1 MPTIYLILSLIL
13 LLGSFYNGFSKFIF
27 VFLGLFVWSLL
38 VVCGASESIA
48 VIVGA
53 VLGAIGLFL
62 QYNPPVRRSLITDRL
77 FGVAAKVLPRMSDT
91 EKTALE
97 AGTVWFDGDIFSG
110 NPDWAKLKRF
120 STFKLSADEQA
131 FVDGPVEKLCA
142 MLNDWQIQQDRD
154 LPPKV
159 WAYLKKEKFFGLV
172 IPTKYGGL
180 GFSASGHSAVVTK
193 IATRSI
199 AAAVTVMV
207 PNSLGP
213 GELLLHYG
221 TDQQKKD
228 YLPNLANGKEIPCFA
243 LTGPE
248 AGSDAGA
255 MQSYGTVVKRKVKGK
270 NVLGI
275 SLDFNKRYITLAPI
289 ATLIGLAFKLRDP
302 DNLLSDEVERGITCA
317 LLSRDIKGLTIG
329 NRHDPM
335 GVPFANG
342 PIQGKDVF
350 VPITSIIGG
359 ESGIGNGWRMLV
371 ESLAAG
377 RSISLPSMSVGAAQ
391 LSTRVCGA
399 YATVR
404 EQFDTPIGRF
414 EGVEE
419 LLARI
424 AGYTYMMDATRQVTC
439 AAIDN
444 GEKPSVLSGTVKAY
458 LTEGMRKT
466 LNDAMDLRAGAAI
479 IRGPQNILSPAYAA
493 IPIGITVEGSNVL
506 TRSMIIYGQ
515 GAIRSHPYLLKEMT
529 ALQSDDKEG
538 FDDYFWKHIFSVF
551 SNAARS
557 FVLGMAFLTRIIRL
571 SRTRTSTLAEA
582 KLTYLS
588 SMFSLVSDIALATY
602 GGSLKRKET
611 VSGRFADAFSWIYLA
626 SASLK
631 RHHDAKEKNMD
642 AVLDWCVRT
651 ACHNAHEALLG
662 NIDNLPNP
670 IMRFAVRLT
679 AAPFGLRF
687 ALPDDKLMRE
697 VASSILD
704 GDKRRE
710 ALSQDV
716 FVPNKNDPALGR
728 LEHTLAIAI
737 DVLPIKKKLRVAR
750 KEGIINA
757 RYGEQMIMEGM
768 EAKVITEKEANEIR
782 KYDELLKDAIDVD
795 DFDPEVYKSLK

>member
-1 MPTIYLILSLIL
+1 MPVLYLIISLSL
-13 LLGSFYNGFSKFIF
+13 LLGAFYLRHSRFIF
-27 VFLGLFVWSLL
+27 VFIGLFIWLL
-38 VVCGASESIA
+38 LD
-48 VIVGA
+48 
-53 VLGAIGLFL
+53 VLGATGSVAIIIAAIIAGAGLLL
-62 QYNPPVRRSLITDRL
+62 QLNPALRKSLITDRL
-77 FGVAAKVLPRMSDT
+77 FEVAAKVLPRMSET

-110 NPDWAKLKRF
+110 NLDWDKLNRSPAF
-120 STFKLSADEQA
+120 ALSNDEQT
-131 FVDGPVEKLCA
+131 FVDGPVEKLCE
-142 MLNDWQIQQDRD
+142 MLDDWQIQQHRD
-154 LPPKV
+154 LPIEV
-159 WAYLKKEKFFGLV
+159 WSFMKDEKFFGLV
-172 IPTKYGGL
+172 IPKEYGGL

-221 TDQQKKD
+221 TDAQKKK
-228 YLPNLANGKEIPCFA
+228 YLPKLANGTDIPCFA

-255 MQSYGTVVKRKVKGK
+255 MQSYGTVVKRKIKGK

-275 SLDFNKRYITLAPI
+275 SLDFNKRYITLAPV

-302 DNLLSDEVERGITCA
+302 DHLLGEEEDRGITCA
-317 LLSRDIKGLTIG
+317 LLPRNIEGLTIG
-329 NRHDPM
+329 KRHDPM

-342 PIQGKDVF
+342 PLQGKDVF
-350 VPITSIIGG
+350 IPVSSIIGA

-399 YATVR
+399 YATIR

-424 AGYTYMMDATRQVTC
+424 AGYTYMMDATRQMTC
-439 AAIDN
+439 AAIDG

-458 LTEGMRKT
+458 LTEGMRQT

-479 IRGPQNILSPAYAA
+479 IRGPQNILARAYSA

-538 FDDYFWKHIFSVF
+538 FDKYFWKHIFLVF
-551 SNAARS
+551 SN
-557 FVLGMAFLTRIIRL
+557 LTRSLLLGLAIRTKVL
-571 SRTRTSTLAEA
+571 KIKNPSVVSLAQS
-582 KLTYLS
+582 KLNYLS
-588 SMFSLVSDIALATY
+588 SVFAFVSDIALATY

-611 VSGRFADAFSWIYLA
+611 ISGRFADAFSWIYLA

-631 RHHDAKEKNMD
+631 RHNDANETGMEP
-642 AVLDWCVRT
+642 VLDWCVQL

-662 NIDNLPNP
+662 NIENFPNP
-670 IMRFAVRLT
+670 MIRFITKLLT
-679 AAPFGLRF
+679 SPFGLRF
-687 ALPDDKLMRE
+687 RLPDDRLMSA
-697 VASSILD
+697 VANSILD
-704 GDKRRE
+704 GDVRRE
-710 ALSQDV
+710 MLSKDV
-716 FVPNKNDPALGR
+716 YVPGKDDPALGR
-728 LEHTLAIAI
+728 LEQALARAVE
-737 DVLPIKKKLRVAR
+737 VLPIKKKLRIAR
-750 KEGIINA
+750 KEGKITA
-757 RYGEQMIMEGM
+757 RYGVEMVREGI
-768 EAKVITEKEANEIR
+768 EAQIITAKEAAEIK
-782 KYDELLKDAIDVD
+782 KYDKLLSDVVDVD
-795 DFDPEVYKSLK
+795 DFTPKVYKTIK

>member
-1 MPTIYLILSLIL
+1 MTLLYLTASLIL
-13 LLGSFYNGFSKFIF
+13 LIGSFYNGHSKLVF
-27 VFLGLFVWSLL
+27 VFFGLSIWSLL
-38 VVCGASESIA
+38 LICGVSDDIA
-48 VIVGA
+48 IGFGVIIGA
-53 VLGAIGLFL
+53 VGLFL

-77 FGVAAKVLPRMSDT
+77 FDIASKVLPRMSDT

-110 NPDWAKLKRF
+110 KPDWDKLKRF
-120 STFKLSADEQA
+120 SSFKLSADEQA
-131 FVDGPVEKLCA
+131 FVDGPVETLCT
-142 MLNDWQIQQDRD
+142 MLDDWQIQQDRD
-154 LPPKV
+154 LPSDV
-159 WAYLKKEKFFGLV
+159 WTYLKKEKFFGLV
-172 IPTKYGGL
+172 IPKEYGGL

-221 TDQQKKD
+221 TDDQKKN
-228 YLPNLANGKEIPCFA
+228 YLPSLANGKEIPCFA

-255 MQSYGTVVKRKVKGK
+255 MQSFGTVIKRKVKGK
-270 NVLGI
+270 SVVGI

-302 DNLLSDEVERGITCA
+302 NKLLSEEVERGITCA
-317 LLSRDIKGLTIG
+317 LLPRDIKGLTIG

-359 ESGIGNGWRMLV
+359 ENGIGNGWRMLV

-399 YATVR
+399 YATIR

-424 AGYTYMMDATRQVTC
+424 AGFTYMMDATRRVTC
-439 AAIDN
+439 AAIDS

-458 LTEGMRKT
+458 LTEGMRQT

-479 IRGPQNILSPAYAA
+479 IRGPQNILSRAYSA

-529 ALQSDDKEG
+529 ALQSDDKAG
-538 FDDYFWKHIFSVF
+538 FDEFFWKHIFNVF
-551 SNAARS
+551 SNASRS
-557 FVLGMAFLTRIIRL
+557 FILGSAFLTRIIRL
-571 SRTRTSTLAEA
+571 SRTKTSTLAQA
-582 KLTYLS
+582 KLTYLAS
-588 SMFSLVSDIALATY
+588 VFSLVSDIALATY

-611 VSGRFADAFSWIYLA
+611 ISGRFADAFSWIYLA
-626 SASLK
+626 SSSLK
-631 RHHDAKEKNMD
+631 RYHDDNENNMD
-642 AVLDWCVRT
+642 VVLDWCIKT
-651 ACHNAHEALLG
+651 ACHNAHDALLG

-670 IMRFAVRLT
+670 VMRFFVRLM

-687 ALPDDKLMRE
+687 APPDDKLMSK
-697 VASSILD
+697 VASTILD

-710 ALSQDV
+710 TLSQDV
-716 FVPNKNDPALGR
+716 FVPNETDPALGR

-737 DVLPIKKKLRVAR
+737 DVIPIKKKLRVAR
-750 KEGIINA
+750 KEEKINA
-757 RYGEQMIMEGM
+757 RYGEQMLSEGL
-768 EAKVITEKEANEIR
+768 EAQIITEKEADEIR
-782 KYDELLKDAIDVD
+782 KYDQLLSDAIDVD
-795 DFDPEVYKSLK
+795 DFDPETYKKLK

>member
-1 MPTIYLILSLIL
+1 MPVIYLIISLSL
-13 LLGSFYNGFSKFIF
+13 LLGAFYLRQSKLIF
-27 VFLGLFVWSLL
+27 VFASFFIWSLL
-38 VVCGASESIA
+38 DVMGTSGDVAFYIA
-48 VIVGA
+48 LLISGFGL
-53 VLGAIGLFL
+53 VLQF
-62 QYNPPVRRSLITDRL
+62 NPTLRKSMITDRL
-77 FGVAAKVLPRMSDT
+77 FDIAAKVLPKMSET
-91 EKTALE
+91 EKTALD

-110 NPDWAKLKRF
+110 NPDWDKLNR
-120 STFKLSADEQA
+120 SSAFALTNDEQA
-131 FVDGPVEKLCA
+131 FVDGPVEKLCE
-142 MLNDWQIQQDRD
+142 MLDDWQIQQDRD
-154 LPPKV
+154 LPVEV
-159 WAYLKKEKFFGLV
+159 WSFMKDEKFFGLV
-172 IPTKYGGL
+172 IPKEYGGL
-180 GFSASGHSAVVTK
+180 DFSASGHSAVVTK

-221 TDQQKKD
+221 TDVQKKK
-228 YLPNLANGKEIPCFA
+228 YLPKLAKGTDIPCFA

-255 MQSYGTVVKRKVKGK
+255 MQSFGTVVKRKVKGK

-275 SLDFNKRYITLAPI
+275 SLDFNKRYITLAPV

-302 DNLLSDEVERGITCA
+302 DHLLGTEEDRGITCA
-317 LLSRDIKGLTIG
+317 LLPRNIEGLTIG
-329 NRHDPM
+329 KRHDPM

-350 VPITSIIGG
+350 IPVSSIIGA

-399 YATVR
+399 YATIR

-424 AGYTYMMDATRQVTC
+424 AGYTYMMDATRQMTC
-439 AAIDN
+439 AAIDG

-458 LTEGMRKT
+458 LTEGMRQT

-479 IRGPQNILSPAYAA
+479 IRGPQNILARAYSA

-529 ALQSDDKEG
+529 ALQSDDKDG
-538 FDDYFWKHIFSVF
+538 FDKYFWKHIFHVF
-551 SNAARS
+551 SNLARS
-557 FVLGMAFLTRIIRL
+557 LLLGLTIRTEVLKIKNPTVV
-571 SRTRTSTLAEA
+571 TLAQS
-582 KLTYLS
+582 KLNYLCS
-588 SMFSLVSDIALATY
+588 VFAFVSDIALATY

-631 RHHDAKEKNMD
+631 RHHDANEPD
-642 AVLDWCVRT
+642 IEPILDWCVQT
-651 ACHNAHEALLG
+651 ACHNAHEALLD
-662 NIDNLPNP
+662 NINNLPNP
-670 IMRFAVRLT
+670 IIRFIIKMLASPL
-679 AAPFGLRF
+679 GLRF
-687 ALPDDKLMRE
+687 RMPHDRLMSA

-710 ALSQDV
+710 MLSKDV
-716 FVPNKNDPALGR
+716 YIPGKDDPALGR
-728 LEHTLAIAI
+728 LEHALAMAGV
-737 DVLPIKKKLRVAR
+737 VLPIRKRLRVAR
-750 KEGIINA
+750 REGKITA
-757 RYGEQMIMEGM
+757 RYGAEMVREGL
-768 EAKVITEKEANEIR
+768 EADIITPEEAAEIR
-782 KYDELLKDAIDVD
+782 KYDKLLSDVVDVD
-795 DFDPEVYKSLK
+795 DFAPKIYKTLK

>member
-1 MPTIYLILSLIL
+1 MPILYLLLSVIL
-13 LLGSFYNGFSKFIF
+13 LLWSFYAQQSKLNFI
-27 VFLGLFVWSLL
+27 FLGLTVWSLL
-38 VVCGASESIA
+38 SACGAADEIA
-48 VIVGA
+48 IIIGALVAAVGL
-53 VLGAIGLFL
+53 VL
-62 QYNPPVRRSLITDRL
+62 QYNASLRRSLITDRL
-77 FGVAAKVLPRMSDT
+77 FDIAAKVLPRMSET

-110 NPDWAKLKRF
+110 RPDWEKLKR
-120 STFKLSADEQA
+120 TPAFKLSDDEQS
-131 FVDGPVEKLCA
+131 FVDGPVKKLCE
-142 MLNDWQIQQDRD
+142 MLDDWQVQQDRD
-154 LPPKV
+154 LPPAV
-159 WAYLKKEKFFGLV
+159 WDYLNKEKFFGLV
-172 IPTKYGGL
+172 IPKEYGGL
-180 GFSASGHSAVVTK
+180 GFSASGHSAVVTR

-221 TDQQKKD
+221 TDEQKKN

-255 MQSYGTVVKRKVKGK
+255 MQSYGTVVKKKVGGK
-270 NVLGI
+270 TVLGV
-275 SLDFNKRYITLAPI
+275 SLDFKKRYITLAPI

-302 DNLLSDEVERGITCA
+302 DHLLSPEEDRGITCA
-317 LLSRDIKGLTIG
+317 LLPRDIKGLIIG

-342 PIQGKDVF
+342 PIQGKNIF
-350 VPITSIIGG
+350 IPISSIIGG
-359 ESGIGNGWRMLV
+359 EEGIGNGWRMLV

-399 YATVR
+399 YATIR

-424 AGYTYMMDATRQVTC
+424 AGYTYMMDATRKMTC
-439 AAIDN
+439 TVIDM

-458 LTEGMRKT
+458 LTEGMRQT

-479 IRGPQNILSPAYAA
+479 IRGPQNILSRAYAA

-515 GAIRSHPYLLKEMT
+515 GAIRSHPFLLKEMT
-529 ALQSDDKEG
+529 ALQTDDKAE
-538 FDDYFWKHIFSVF
+538 FDEYLWKHVF
-551 SNAARS
+551 NVFCNGARS
-557 FVLGMAFLTRIIRL
+557 FILGLAIKTGVVKLL
-571 SRTRTSTLAEA
+571 GSSVSTLSQS
-582 KLTYLS
+582 KLTYLCS
-588 SMFSLVSDIALATY
+588 AFSFVSDIALATY
-602 GGSLKRKET
+602 GGALKRKET

-631 RHHDAKEKNMD
+631 RYGDAKDDSMEPILN
-642 AVLDWCVRT
+642 WCVQK
-651 ACHNAHEALLG
+651 ACHEAHEALRG

-670 IMRFAVRLT
+670 FIRFIVKIFIS
-679 AAPFGLRF
+679 PIGLRF
-687 ALPDDKLMRE
+687 SLPDDKLMGA
-697 VASSILD
+697 VAGSILD

-710 ALSQDV
+710 KLSEDV
-716 FVPNKNDPALGR
+716 FVPAKNDPALGR
-728 LEHTLAIAI
+728 LEHALNTAVEI
-737 DVLPIKKKLRVAR
+737 LPIKKKLRSAR
-750 KEGIINA
+750 KEGKITS
-757 RYGEQMIMEGM
+757 RYGEQMITEGID
-768 EAKVITEKEANEIR
+768 AKIITSGEGDKLR
-782 KYDELLKDAIDVD
+782 KYDQLLSDVVAVD
-795 DFDPEVYKSLK
+795 DFDPASYVNLK

>member
-1 MPTIYLILSLIL
+1 MPTIYLILSLTL
-13 LLGSFYNGFSKFIF
+13 LLWSFYSQQSKFTF
-27 VFLGLFVWSLL
+27 VFLGLTVWSFLYL
-38 VVCGASESIA
+38 CGADDGGATFIAIA
-48 VIVGA
+48 VSAVGL
-53 VLGAIGLFL
+53 VL
-62 QYNPPVRRSLITDRL
+62 QYNASLRRSLITDRL
-77 FGVAAKVLPRMSDT
+77 FDVAAKVLPRMSET

-110 NPDWAKLKRF
+110 NPDWEKLKRAPA
-120 STFKLSADEQA
+120 FKLSSDEQS

-142 MLNDWQIQQDRD
+142 MLDDWQVQQDRD
-154 LPPKV
+154 LSPKV

-172 IPTKYGGL
+172 IPKEYGGL

-221 TDQQKKD
+221 TDKQKKD

-255 MQSYGTVVKRKVKGK
+255 MQSYGTVIKRKVGGK
-270 NVLGI
+270 DVLGI
-275 SLDFNKRYITLAPI
+275 SLDFTKRYITLAPI

-302 DNLLSDEVERGITCA
+302 DHLLSEQEDRGITCA

-342 PIQGKDVF
+342 PIQGKNIF
-350 VPITSIIGG
+350 VPISSIIGG
-359 ESGIGNGWRMLV
+359 EDGIGNGWRMLV

-399 YATVR
+399 YATIR

-439 AAIDN
+439 SAIDM

-458 LTEGMRKT
+458 LTEGMRQT

-479 IRGPQNILSPAYAA
+479 IRGPQNILSGAYSA

-515 GAIRSHPYLLKEMT
+515 GAIRSHPFLLKEMT
-529 ALQSDDKEG
+529 ALQTDDKAE
-538 FDDYFWKHIFSVF
+538 FDEYLWKHIFNVFCNGVRSLTLGFAIRTGITKLQNKSV
-551 SNAARS
+551 SA
-557 FVLGMAFLTRIIRL
+557 L
-571 SRTRTSTLAEA
+571 SQS
-582 KLTYLS
+582 KLTYMCS
-588 SMFSLVSDIALATY
+588 AFSFVSDIALATY

-626 SASLK
+626 SASVK
-631 RHHDAKEKNMD
+631 RHNDAQDVGMD
-642 AVLDWCVRT
+642 PILNWCVQK

-670 IMRFAVRLT
+670 FIRFT
-679 AAPFGLRF
+679 ARFFVSPFGLRF
-687 ALPDDKLMRE
+687 ALPDDKLMSA

-704 GDKRRE
+704 GDSRRE
-710 ALSQDV
+710 TLSQDV
-716 FVPNKNDPALGR
+716 FVPGKNDPALGR
-728 LEHTLAIAI
+728 LEHALTTAV
-737 DVLPIKKKLRVAR
+737 DVLPLKKKLRTAR
-750 KEGIINA
+750 KEGKIQA
-757 RYGEQMIMEGM
+757 RYGERMVMEGI
-768 EAKVITEKEANEIR
+768 EAKIITANEGDEIR
-782 KYDELLKDAIDVD
+782 KYDQLLSDVVAVD
-795 DFDPEVYKSLK
+795 DFDPDTYKNLK

>member
-1 MPTIYLILSLIL
+1 MPTVYLIVSLTL
-13 LLGSFYNGFSKFIF
+13 LLWSFYAQHSKFTF
-27 VFLGLFVWSLL
+27 VFLGLTIWSFLSL
-38 VVCGASESIA
+38 CGVNNDVAQFFA
-48 VIVGA
+48 IVFSG
-53 VLGAIGLFL
+53 IGLVL
-62 QYNPPVRRSLITDRL
+62 QFNASLRRSLITDKL
-77 FGVAAKVLPRMSDT
+77 FDVAAKVLPRMSDT

-110 NPDWAKLKRF
+110 NPDWHKLKKAPA
-120 STFKLSADEQA
+120 FKLSEDEQK
-131 FVDGPVEKLCA
+131 FVDGPVQKLCA
-142 MLNDWQIQQDRD
+142 MLDDWQIQQDRD

-159 WAYLKKEKFFGLV
+159 WTYLKKEKFFGLV
-172 IPTKYGGL
+172 IPVEYGGL

-221 TDQQKKD
+221 TDEQKKQ
-228 YLPNLANGKEIPCFA
+228 YLPTLANGKEIPCFA

-255 MQSYGTVVKRKVKGK
+255 MQSYGTVIKKKVGGK
-270 NVLGI
+270 TVLGV
-275 SLDFNKRYITLAPI
+275 SLDFSKRYITLAPI
-289 ATLIGLAFKLRDP
+289 ATLVGLAFKLKDP
-302 DNLLSDEVERGITCA
+302 DHLLSDEEDRGITCA
-317 LLSRDIKGLTIG
+317 LLPSDIKGLIIG

-342 PIQGKDVF
+342 PIEGKNIF
-350 VPITSIIGG
+350 IPISSIIGG
-359 ESGIGNGWRMLV
+359 EDGIGNGWRMLV

-399 YATVR
+399 YATIR

-439 AAIDN
+439 AAIDT

-458 LTEGMRKT
+458 LTEGMRQT

-479 IRGPQNILSPAYAA
+479 IRGPQNILSRAYAA

-515 GAIRSHPYLLKEMT
+515 GAIRSHPFLLKEMT
-529 ALQSDDKEG
+529 ALQTEDKAQ
-538 FDDYFWKHIFSVF
+538 FDEYFWKHIFNVLCNSV
-551 SNAARS
+551 RS
-557 FVLGMAFLTRIIRL
+557 ILLGLKIKSGISRIQNKSIAEL
-571 SRTRTSTLAEA
+571 SQS
-582 KLTYLS
+582 KLTYLCS
-588 SMFSLVSDIALATY
+588 AFSFVSDVALATY

-631 RHHDAKEKNMD
+631 RHNDAGDTSMD
-642 AVLDWCVRT
+642 PLLDWCVKK
-651 ACHNAHEALLG
+651 ACHNAHEALLR

-670 IMRFAVRLT
+670 FIRFIVRSCVS
-679 AAPFGLRF
+679 PFGLHF
-687 ALPDDKLMRE
+687 ALPDDKLMST

-704 GDKRRE
+704 GDARRV

-716 FVPNKNDPALGR
+716 FLPAKSDPALGR
-728 LEHTLAIAI
+728 LEHALETALG
-737 DVLPIKKKLRVAR
+737 VLPLKKKLRRAR
-750 KEGIINA
+750 KEGLINA
-757 RYGEQMIMEGM
+757 RYGEQMVLEGIT
-768 EAKVITEKEANEIR
+768 AKIISSDEGDEIR
-782 KYDELLKDAIDVD
+782 KYDKLLADVVAVD
-795 DFDPEVYKSLK
+795 DFNPETYKTLK